1 LICKKCKCLQIIQFA
16 EIASERKL
24 AVTTIEGHLSFF
36 VGKGEIDINKLVPEE
51 KVVRISNYFMNSDT
65 TNLNP
70 AKEALG
76 DEISYSELRY
86 VLKHLQFLG
95 KIS

>member
-1 LICKKCKCLQIIQFA
+1 
-16 EIASERKL
+16 
-24 AVTTIEGHLSFF
+24 LSYF
-36 VGKGEIDINKLVPEE
+36 VGTGTLDINKLVPEE
-51 KVVRISNYFMNSDT
+51 KVTRISNFFLTSGT

-95 KIS
+95 KILVNKSLII